1 MLAMPAADPSRR
13 STRLGLASAAL
24 ILACST
30 LAAGCSSSGQTVAST
45 TSTSSVPDTAPQISG
60 PSDLLVTDREVR
72 HVGEKTPFG
81 AVLRWWQA
89 LQAKN
94 VKAARAAYA
103 TSVDTSSVGREIR
116 LLSYPPEL
124 DYRGDHP
131 LPTVALQRSLPDSR
145 EVTKHDG
152 TVRLLTVINGAV
164 FDKSDPNKVVFVSQT
179 PTAFRLTRE
188 GGEWKLANDDFL
200 KQAVTT
206 RPGG

>member
-1 MLAMPAADPSRR
+1 
-13 STRLGLASAAL
+13 
-24 ILACST
+24 
-30 LAAGCSSSGQTVAST
+30 
-45 TSTSSVPDTAPQISG
+45 VPDTAPQISG

-131 LPTVALQRSLPDSR
+131 LPSVALQRSLPDSR

-179 PTAFRLTRE
+179 PTAFQLTRE